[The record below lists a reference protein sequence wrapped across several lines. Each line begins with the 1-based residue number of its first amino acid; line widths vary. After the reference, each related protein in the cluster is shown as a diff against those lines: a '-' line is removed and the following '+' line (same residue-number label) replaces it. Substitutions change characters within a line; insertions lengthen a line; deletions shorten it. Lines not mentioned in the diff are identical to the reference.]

1 MSGTPLDAALTAAA
15 TVVMARATYRGP
27 DRTPAELVRNR
38 RDWLLGLIAR
48 SSALRAEA
56 LARLPGDHPARLLF
70 HPSADVAAAAAR
82 LAEAGTTTLE
92 RRVRQC
98 TERNQKLKGKLD
110 SLRRKLRYEKSDNA
124 GLRADL
130 DAARKAA
137 ADAEQEITD
146 LQARLAAQH
155 RRLADPRSL
164 AAALLTALPPDADA
178 ALRTSLHDLVAPPRA
193 AASARSRDLRVTPL
207 GGDDHIGGSCLL
219 VESGDTRLL
228 VDAGIRPGDTPE
240 PPRDIAAALQAR
252 PEAVVVTHAHA
263 DHCGYV
269 PALAARLPRLR
280 VVATPE
286 SCRLMPVM
294 WQDSLKVMQ
303 QRADVRNSYGGS
315 WQPLYDRTAMD
326 DAVTRLEELPV
337 GVPRRIGDL
346 TVELFPAGHILGA
359 AGAVVRAGDRRVV
372 VTGDISG
379 FRQESVD
386 GYRLPDGARGA
397 DLLVLESTCCAE
409 KHDDRETRVGDLVS
423 TVADVHA
430 AGGRVLIPA
439 FALGRAQE
447 LALLMRTRLP
457 HVPVLVDG
465 MAKDLTRTFESAADL
480 SIFGGNV
487 APAPRPPAYD
497 SFTEGVVIATSG
509 MLTAGPAVEWAAR
522 ILPEADSAVLL
533 SGYQDEESGGRRLLD
548 DARGGAPVHE
558 LPARH
563 GTRSVP
569 LRARVAQ
576 IRLSAHADR
585 HGLLDIADET
595 RAAQVMLV
603 HGVPWKQRGFRQTL
617 DVRGHATARTAP
629 WQAT

>member
-1 MSGTPLDAALTAAA
+1 MNGLPLDAALTAAA
-15 TVVMARATYRGP
+15 TVVLARDTYQGP
-27 DRTPAELVRNR
+27 DRTPADLVRNR
-38 RDWLLGLIAR
+38 RSWLLGLIAK

-56 LARLPGDHPARLLF
+56 RTLLPDDHPARLLL
-70 HPSADVAAAAAR
+70 HPDTDVATAATR
-82 LAEAGTTTLE
+82 LAALSTTALE
-92 RRVRQC
+92 RRARQL
-98 TERNQKLKGKLD
+98 TERRNQLQQKLA
-110 SLRRKLRYEKSDNA
+110 STRRKLEYEQKDTA
-124 GLRADL
+124 RLRSELAV
-130 DAARKAA
+130 ARQAA

-146 LQARLAAQH
+146 LRARLTAQH
-155 RRLADPRSL
+155 NRLKDPRSL
-164 AAALLTALPPDADA
+164 AAALLTALPQNADDT
-178 ALRTSLHDLVAPPRA
+178 LRTSLHNLIAPPRA
-193 AASARSRDLRVTPL
+193 TASIHSRDLRVTPL

-240 PPRDIAAALQAR
+240 PPRDIATALQSR

-269 PALAARLPRLR
+269 PALTARLPRLR

-294 WQDSLKVMQ
+294 WQDSLKVMRR
-303 QRADVRNSYGGS
+303 RADIRISYGGS
-315 WQPLYDRTAMD
+315 WQPLYDHTAVD
-326 DAVTRLEELPV
+326 DAVARLEELPF
-337 GVPRRIGDL
+337 GAPRRIGDL

-359 AGAVVRAGDRRVV
+359 AGAVIRAGDRRVV

-386 GYRLPDGARGA
+386 GYRLPDSARGA

-409 KHDDRETRVGDLVS
+409 KHDDRETRVTDLIS
-423 TVADVHA
+423 TVTEVYG

-465 MAKDLTRTFESAADL
+465 MAKDLTRTFESVTDL

-487 APAPRPPAYD
+487 APAPRPPAFD
-497 SFTEGVVIATSG
+497 RFTEGVVIATSG

-522 ILPEADSAVLL
+522 ILPDPHSAVLL

-548 DARGGAPVHE
+548 DARHGAPDHE

-585 HGLLDIADET
+585 HGLLEIADET
-595 RAAQVMLV
+595 KPTQVMLV
-603 HGVPWKQRGFRQTL
+603 HGLPWKQNAFRQTL
-617 DVRGHATARTAP
+617 HVHGHTTTPTAP
-629 WQAT
+629 WAAL